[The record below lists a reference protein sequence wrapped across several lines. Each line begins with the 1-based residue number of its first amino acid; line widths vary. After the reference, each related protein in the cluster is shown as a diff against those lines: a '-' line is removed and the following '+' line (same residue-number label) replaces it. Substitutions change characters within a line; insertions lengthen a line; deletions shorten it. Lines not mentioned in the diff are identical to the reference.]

1 MATVKWRR
9 AAMGNNKRSCRQRRL
24 ALTAAL
30 LVPPCGY
37 CRYCRCCR
45 YGYRY
50 GDHDDDEYEEDGG
63 AHQAWLVR

>member
-9 AAMGNNKRSCRQRRL
+9 AAMGNNKRSRRQRLL
-24 ALTAAL
+24 ALTAAV
-30 LVPPCGY
+30 LVLPCGD
-37 CRYCRCCR
+37 CRCCH

-50 GDHDDDEYEEDGG
+50 GDDDDNEYEEDGG

>member
-9 AAMGNNKRSCRQRRL
+9 AAMGNNKRSRWQRLL
-24 ALTAAL
+24 ALTAAV
-30 LVPPCGY
+30 LVLPCS
-37 CRYCRCCR
+37 YCRCCH

-50 GDHDDDEYEEDGG
+50 GDDDDDEYEEDGG

>member
-9 AAMGNNKRSCRQRRL
+9 AAMGNNKRSRRQRLL
-24 ALTAAL
+24 ALTAV
-30 LVPPCGY
+30 LVLPCGD
-37 CRYCRCCR
+37 CRCCH

-50 GDHDDDEYEEDGG
+50 GDDDDNEYEEDGG